1 MADGALTRD
10 RIVAAA
16 YACMARDGVGD
27 ITLEAVAR
35 EAGVARATV
44 YRSFPGGRD
53 EVIGA
58 AIIRGVGEFF
68 ERLRADLGEVRD
80 VAALLEGWL
89 LAAHRRVA
97 ENTVLQG
104 ALVNDA
110 GQIVPPLARAVPI
123 VAGLL
128 RDELATLLREAPLR
142 PGVEVGEGA
151 DLLARMALSFAGAA
165 GCWDLDDPVAVRR
178 LVRDQLLPG
187 VIDTSR

>member
-1 MADGALTRD
+1 MPDGAATRE

-16 YACMARDGVGD
+16 YACMARDGVGAT
-27 ITLEAVAR
+27 TLEAVAR

-53 EVIGA
+53 EVIA
-58 AIIRGVGEFF
+58 ATITRAVGDFV
-68 ERLRADLGEVRD
+68 ERLRADIGDVRD
-80 VAALLEGWL
+80 VGALLEGWL

-97 ENTVLQG
+97 EDTVLQR

-110 GQIVPPLARAVPI
+110 GQIVPPLARAMPI

-128 RDELATLLREAPLR
+128 RDDLAGLLVQAPLR
-142 PGVEVGEGA
+142 PGVEVGEAA
-151 DLLARMALSFAGAA
+151 DLLARMVLSFTGAA
-165 GCWDLDDPVAVRR
+165 GCWDLDDPGVVRH
-178 LVRDQLLPG
+178 LVRDQLLAG